1 MCNLHF
7 KISFIP
13 HQKKAYHISVS
24 ISPGTHPSGDR
35 FQEISLEMCKS
46 GLSGS
51 DQNLCWQL
59 FRFNVTGYLILS
71 INSQIHPFLY
81 LFELPRNTKTTN
93 ELTKEVSEEPNGSWR
108 WKSWNHNDMAIIIE
122 CCLGKPYEYTIII
135 LRNSSILLRETY
147 HMYHFNF
154 SLGRTNYVLSFCQ
167 RLKLPV
173 YIWFI

>member
-35 FQEISLEMCKS
+35 LQEISLEMCKS

-59 FRFNVTGYLILS
+59 LRFNVTGYLILS
-71 INSQIHPFLY
+71 INSKIHPFLY
-81 LFELPRNTKTTN
+81 LFILPRNTKTTN
-93 ELTKEVSEEPNGSWR
+93 ELTKELARNQMAREDE
-108 WKSWNHNDMAIIIE
+108 NHGIIIMWE
-122 CCLGKPYEYTIII
+122 LPLNAVWENRMNT
-135 LRNSSILLRETY
+135 
-147 HMYHFNF
+147 
-154 SLGRTNYVLSFCQ
+154 
-167 RLKLPV
+167 RL
-173 YIWFI
+173 